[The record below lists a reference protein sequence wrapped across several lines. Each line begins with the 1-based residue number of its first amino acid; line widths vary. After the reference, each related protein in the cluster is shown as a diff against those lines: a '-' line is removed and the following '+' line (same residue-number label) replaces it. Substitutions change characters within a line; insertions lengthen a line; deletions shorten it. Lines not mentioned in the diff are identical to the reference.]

1 MLSPKINCRAR
12 RPPTLLNLTKT
23 KGSERIMSEDAVI
36 NILYDAFFTALKL
49 AGPLLAV
56 SLGVGL
62 LVSLFQAATQ
72 IQEQT
77 LTFVPK
83 LLIVGFSF
91 VLLAPWMITVIR
103 EFMQAHFANI
113 ANFMR

>member
-1 MLSPKINCRAR
+1 MV
-12 RPPTLLNLTKT
+12 
-23 KGSERIMSEDAVI
+23 SEDAVI
-36 NILYDAFFTALKL
+36 NLLQDAFITALML
-49 AGPLLAV
+49 AGPLLVV

-83 LLIVGFSF
+83 LIIVGVSF
-91 VLLAPWMITVIR
+91 VLLAPWMITVLRDFITHHFQNINA
-103 EFMQAHFANI
+103 FMS
-113 ANFMR
+113 

>member
-1 MLSPKINCRAR
+1 MNFPEKSK
-12 RPPTLLNLTKT
+12 
-23 KGSERIMSEDAVI
+23 KGSERMVSEDAVI
-36 NILYDAFFTALKL
+36 NLLQDAFITALML
-49 AGPLLAV
+49 AGPLLVV

-83 LLIVGFSF
+83 LIIVGVSF
-91 VLLAPWMITVIR
+91 VLLAPWMITVLRDFITHHFQNINA
-103 EFMQAHFANI
+103 FMS
-113 ANFMR
+113 